1 MWLSKICEKKIRK
14 IVFVNFLY
22 NFITYASN
30 VKKLYK
36 NLKVPIRNR
45 IFYKKTL
52 NYIKLIKVKKLKIK
66 IIQQSR
72 NSATHYINANNLWF
86 FKTKKKK
93 FKVFSIYEKFSTA
106 AWFMLRK
113 NNEAERGWF

>member
-1 MWLSKICEKKIRK
+1 M
-14 IVFVNFLY
+14 Y

-72 NSATHYINANNLWF
+72 NLATHYINANNL
-86 FKTKKKK
+86 
-93 FKVFSIYEKFSTA
+93 
-106 AWFMLRK
+106 
-113 NNEAERGWF
+113 